1 MSLKKEPSGRRS
13 VEVEV
18 EVPGTPEQVW
28 EAIATGRGVSSWFVP
43 TEIEERAGAMT
54 VTCHF
59 GPGMDSTATAT
70 AWEPP
75 NRFAAESPG
84 PGPNAPPL
92 ATEWIVEARSG
103 GVCVVRVVHS
113 LFADSD
119 DWDGQLES
127 AESGW
132 PAFFRILRLYL
143 THFRG
148 QPCSTFRVMGVAA
161 GPQSAAWNRLIASL
175 GLAGAGV
182 GQRRTAGAGAPPL
195 SGLVDLV
202 GEGEHLHELL
212 LLDEPAPG
220 IASITAFTM
229 GGKVYLTIAFYL
241 YGERAPAAAERDEPA
256 WHAWM
261 KELFHPIEDARVEEA
276 TV

>member
-1 MSLKKEPSGRRS
+1 MSVKREPSGRRS
-13 VEVEV
+13 VQVEV

-28 EAIATGRGVSSWFVP
+28 EAIATGHGVSSWFVP
-43 TEIEERAGAMT
+43 TEIEERDGVMT

-59 GPGMDSTATAT
+59 GPGMDSVATAT

-75 NRFAAESPG
+75 RRFAAESQG
-84 PGPNAPPL
+84 PGSNAPPL

-103 GVCVVRVVHS
+103 GVCVVRVIHS
-113 LFADSD
+113 LFASSD

-127 AESGW
+127 AEAGW
-132 PAFFRILRLYL
+132 PAFFPVLRLYL
-143 THFRG
+143 AHFRG

-161 GPQSAAWNRLIASL
+161 GPQPAAWNTLTAAL

-182 GQRRTAGAGAPPL
+182 GRRWTAGAGSPPL
-195 SGLVDLV
+195 SGLVDQV

-229 GGKVYLTIAFYL
+229 GGKAYLTIAFYL
-241 YGERAPAAAERDEPA
+241 YGERAPAAAARDEPA
-256 WHAWM
+256 WHTWM
-261 KELFHPIEDARVEEA
+261 KELFPPAEDARVEGA